1 MLTLSVLLQPEPE
14 PEPEPEPVE
23 VEIAR
28 TEALSRRKGKER

>member
-1 MLTLSVLLQPEPE
+1 MLTLSVLLQ
-14 PEPEPEPVE
+14 PEPEPVE